1 MKDVPSENIRNVS
14 IVGHGQTGKTSL
26 VSAILFN
33 TKMVNR
39 LTKVDQGN
47 TITDYDEEEIAR
59 KISIQLATAY
69 ALVDKY
75 KLNLLDVP
83 GFTNF
88 VWEARSAA
96 QVSETAL
103 ILVCAQEG
111 VQVQTEKMFEL
122 FREQKKAI
130 VFLINKMTKEYA
142 DFEKAYAALVEVFGR
157 SVAPVFY
164 PIGSGTNFT
173 GVVDLLNLKGYQYSG
188 DEKGDFKEIAIP
200 ENLKDKVTALHEEL
214 IEKVAES
221 SERLTEKFLEGESI
235 SPEELANGLK
245 EAVARGAL
253 FPCLVADALS
263 NRGIQQV
270 IDFLI
275 NYTPDPLYKTELELE
290 EGKIKIDKNGPFVGQ
305 VFKTISDPFSGRI
318 SLIRIFNGV
327 FRPDSAYF
335 NSSREVEERVG
346 AINLMQGKTLESFGE
361 AKIGDIVAVTKLKE
375 TLTGDTL
382 CAKGEKY
389 KLPAII
395 FPQPSISFAAEPKN
409 RGDEGKISNAL
420 QRINEEDP
428 TLKVMRDPQTKELLL
443 SGNGQLHIELVVS
456 KLKKRYGVEV
466 VMKPPKVPYR
476 ETILGK
482 ADVEKKYKK
491 QSGGRGQY
499 AHVFI
504 RMEPLPRGADYEF
517 VCSLVGM
524 SIPRNYV
531 PAIEKG
537 IMEAKQ
543 SGVVAG
549 YPVVDIKVDLYDGTY
564 HEVDS
569 SDLAFK
575 IAASM
580 AFKMAMK
587 QAKPTILEPI
597 MKVEVMIPEENMGE
611 INGVISGRRGRI
623 QGMEAKGKNH
633 VVRAFVPLAE
643 MLDFEPVLTSITA
656 GRGSYYMELSHYEE
670 VPAHLQKKIIEE
682 SIKEGR
688 IQKEEEE

>member
-1 MKDVPSENIRNVS
+1 MKEVLSENIRNVS
-14 IVGHGQTGKTSL
+14 VVGHGQTGKTSL

-39 LTKVDQGN
+39 LTRVDQGN

-69 ALVDKY
+69 AFSDKI

-88 VWEARSAA
+88 IWEAHSAA
-96 QVSETAL
+96 QVSETGL
-103 ILVCAQEG
+103 IVVCAQEG
-111 VQVQTEKMFEL
+111 AQVQTEKMFEL
-122 FREQKKAI
+122 FSERKKAVI
-130 VFLINKMTKEYA
+130 FLINKMGKELA
-142 DFEKAYAALVEVFGR
+142 DYEKSFGSLQEIFGR
-157 SVAPVFY
+157 NVAPVYY
-164 PIGSGTNFT
+164 PMGSGAGFS
-173 GVVDLLNLKGYQYSG
+173 GVIDILKQRAYHYQN
-188 DEKGDFKEIAIP
+188 DEKGDFKETDIPAEYSEKIAK
-200 ENLKDKVTALHEEL
+200 LREEL
-214 IEKVAES
+214 VEKIAEN
-221 SERLTEKFLEGESI
+221 SEKLMEKFLEGNELTL
-235 SPEELANGLK
+235 EELSAGLK
-245 EAVARGAL
+245 QAVAEGTIY
-253 FPCLVADALS
+253 PCLVADALM
-263 NRGIQQV
+263 NKGVQQV
-270 IDFLI
+270 VDFLVQ
-275 NYTPDPLYKTELELE
+275 YAPDPLQKKELDLA
-290 EGKIKIDKNGPFVGQ
+290 EGKIKIDKNGSFVGQ
-305 VFKTISDPFSGRI
+305 VFKTISDPFSGKI
-318 SLIRIFNGV
+318 SLIRVFNGV
-327 FRPDSAYF
+327 FRPDSSYF
-335 NSSREVEERVG
+335 NSNKEIEERVG
-346 AINLMQGKTLESFGE
+346 AINLMQGKNLDSYGE
-361 AKIGDIVAVTKLKE
+361 AKLGDIVAVTKLKE

-382 CAKGEKY
+382 CQKGEKIRMPEI
-389 KLPAII
+389 K
-395 FPQPSISFAAEPKN
+395 FPQPSITFAAEPKN

-428 TLKVMRDPQTKELLL
+428 TLKIQRDPQTKELLL
-443 SGNGQLHIELVVS
+443 AGNGQLHIELVVS

-466 VMKPPKVPYR
+466 VMKPPKIPYR

-499 AHVFI
+499 AHVLI

-537 IMEAKQ
+537 IIEAKQ
-543 SGVVAG
+543 SGVLAG

-575 IAASM
+575 IAGSM

-597 MKVEVMIPEENMGE
+597 MKIEVAIPEENMGE
-611 INGVISGRRGRI
+611 INGVISGKRGRI

-633 VVRAFVPLAE
+633 IVKALVPMAE

-656 GRGSYYMELSHYEE
+656 GRGTYFMELSHYEE
-670 VPAHLQKKIIEE
+670 VPAHLQKKIIDEAV
-682 SIKEGR
+682 KEGR
-688 IQKEEEE
+688 VQKEEE